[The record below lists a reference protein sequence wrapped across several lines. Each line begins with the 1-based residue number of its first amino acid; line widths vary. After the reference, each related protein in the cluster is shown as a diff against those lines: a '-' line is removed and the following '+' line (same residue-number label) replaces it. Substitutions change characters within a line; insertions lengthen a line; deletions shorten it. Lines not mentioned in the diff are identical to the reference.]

1 MSFRTTQAGP
11 PPWDMA
17 ARELLLRAKAD
28 KLIGA
33 GATRVR
39 EELNGEDLSH
49 IVMLDPEVK
58 NTSAKTLVS
67 LKL

>member
-1 MSFRTTQAGP
+1 
-11 PPWDMA
+11 MA